1 MPRRGLKI
9 SWACAFLASGA
20 AACAPD
26 YPAQSPPVSSRRAA
40 EGDARP
46 GAWAAPPAND
56 HAYPPPGEES
66 VPGPENPSG
75 RPLAVFRG
83 QASYY
88 GDSLAGN
95 KTASGER
102 YDPRAFTAAHRT
114 LAFGTLVRVVRPD
127 TGASVTVR
135 ITDRGPFVSRR
146 VLDLSRAAAERLR
159 MIRSGVV
166 EVRAEVVAYGPPPK
180 RKKRRR

>member
-1 MPRRGLKI
+1 MRRSALKI
-9 SWACAFLASGA
+9 SWACALLASGT
-20 AACAPD
+20 AACSPD
-26 YPAQSPPVSSRRAA
+26 YPAQSPSTSGTRPAH
-40 EGDARP
+40 GDETP
-46 GAWAAPPAND
+46 HAWTPPPAND
-56 HAYPPPGEES
+56 YTYSPPNAEPA
-66 VPGPENPSG
+66 PGPENPSG
-75 RPLAVFRG
+75 RALAVFQG

-102 YDPRAFTAAHRT
+102 YNPRAFTAAHKT
-114 LAFGTLVRVVRPD
+114 LAFGTVVRVVRPD

-135 ITDRGPFVSRR
+135 ITDRGPFVARR

-166 EVRAEVVAYGPPPK
+166 EVRAEVVTYGPPPK
-180 RKKRRR
+180 KKRRK